1 MVGCSSPIGDPSNR
15 RGWKGLVIRIV
26 GVGREGVVAAEELSV
41 GVGLSGS
48 SSRLRGRMERKIFFK
63 PARVRRLVGDLG
75 GMVLEI
81 VGMKASE
88 MGDMG
93 GKLGDRGVGGAG
105 KISAGNL

>member
-1 MVGCSSPIGDPSNR
+1 M
-15 RGWKGLVIRIV
+15 

-41 GVGLSGS
+41 CVGLSGS
-48 SSRLRGRMERKIFFK
+48 SSRFRGRMERKIFFK